1 MLNFIVRR
9 ILLMVPTLFII
20 SALVYFIIDLP
31 PGDCVTSQVAE
42 LLARGDA
49 DAMVRADELR
59 SLYGLDQPLWHR
71 YLEWVGGIFRWDFG
85 LSCQDTVPVSELI
98 GERMALTLIMESCTI
113 IFIWTVSFIIGVYAA
128 THQYR
133 MGDYVAS
140 FIGFVGLSVP
150 NFLLALVLLYV
161 GKVYF
166 GLSIGGLMD
175 PEYIDKPFSW
185 GKFVSVAEHLVIPVI
200 VIGMSGTAGMI
211 RRLRANLLDELQKQY
226 VVTGRAKGL
235 PPMRLLIKYPLRHAI
250 NPFVAD
256 IGGLLPDVISGSVIV
271 SVVLSLPTTGPM
283 LLGALKTQDV
293 NLAAT
298 FLLFVA
304 TLTVIGMLISDLAL
318 AALDPRIRFG
328 ATSEK

>member
-1 MLNFIVRR
+1 
-9 ILLMVPTLFII
+9 
-20 SALVYFIIDLP
+20 
-31 PGDCVTSQVAE
+31 
-42 LLARGDA
+42 
-49 DAMVRADELR
+49 
-59 SLYGLDQPLWHR
+59 
-71 YLEWVGGIFRWDFG
+71 
-85 LSCQDTVPVSELI
+85 
-98 GERMALTLIMESCTI
+98 
-113 IFIWTVSFIIGVYAA
+113 
-128 THQYR
+128 
-133 MGDYVAS
+133 
-140 FIGFVGLSVP
+140 
-150 NFLLALVLLYV
+150 
-161 GKVYF
+161 
-166 GLSIGGLMD
+166 MD
-175 PEYIDKPFSW
+175 PNTSSSHW
-185 GKFVSVAEHLVIPVI
+185 LGQVVSVLQHLIIPVI

-256 IGGLLPDVISGSVIV
+256 IGGLLPTSSRAVIV